1 MTGDSIDRSVVQPA
15 AEQARDS
22 HTHRLW
28 YAAGALVVIGV
39 LGLAAWAWLSI
50 HSLRDEVIAA
60 DTRTDR
66 ALTSVQ
72 QLYDQVK
79 GMGGT
84 PVVPAPAAGP
94 TGPQG
99 PGPTQAQ
106 IDAAVALQLAEH
118 PPPAGQNATPAMV
131 ASAVADFLTAHPPQ
145 PGRPPTAE
153 EIASAASAYIAE
165 HAADFRGQNGQ
176 NATDAQV
183 ADAVG
188 AYCGA
193 HGSCAGP
200 PGQPGHEG
208 APGVSVTRQY
218 FARDSSGACHNY
230 NDFSDGRTRVDEGPA
245 GDSACAPAPPP
256 STTPSAILP
265 TGAAL
270 RRRYP

>member
-1 MTGDSIDRSVVQPA
+1 MTGDPIDRTLVQPA
-15 AEQARDS
+15 AEQARDDQS
-22 HTHRLW
+22 HRLL
-28 YAAGALVVIGV
+28 YIAGALVIVGV
-39 LGLAAWAWLSI
+39 AGLAVWAWLSI
-50 HSLRDEVIAA
+50 QSLHTDVTEARGAA
-60 DTRTDR
+60 DT
-66 ALTSVQ
+66 ATSSAQ

-79 GMGGT
+79 RLGGT

-94 TGPQG
+94 AGPQG

-106 IDAAVALQLAEH
+106 IDAAVAVQLAEH

-131 ASAVADFLTAHPPQ
+131 ASAVADFLTVHPPQ

-183 ADAVG
+183 ATAVA
-188 AYCGA
+188 AYCDA

-218 FARDSSGACHNY
+218 FDRNSSGQCRNY
-230 NDFSDGRTRVDEGPA
+230 NDFSDGRTKVDQGPA

-256 STTPSAILP
+256 TTTPSAVLP
-265 TGAAL
+265 TGTTL
-270 RRRYP
+270 RRRD